1 MEKRNEKWESL
12 RLEAQQFT
20 PNDYFA
26 ACWVLHLECM
36 GTQYDKHNH
45 PQVYIFTQP
54 TDHTTPYLPDQMIEH
69 APHAVGTWVVQ
80 ADTKPDPLDI
90 NQYVSELNEFAGVSA
105 SQSAVSPGNNT
116 FVPGAKTDEY
126 TMGYAWRSIA
136 PHTDYVYCFTTS
148 ADWEFKGE
156 GDGPNAS

>member
-1 MEKRNEKWESL
+1 MEKKNYERPVMGIETFVPN
-12 RLEAQQFT
+12 QFI
-20 PNDYFA
+20 A

-105 SQSAVSPGNNT
+105 SQSAVSPGNQT

-136 PHTDYVYCFTTS
+136 PHTEYVYCFTTS
-148 ADWEFKGE
+148 ADWELKGE
-156 GDGPNAS
+156 GSGPNAS